1 MGAETGVG
9 GAWDES
15 ETGRK
20 ASNRVGGGVLCRTPG
35 VVVGGNPCCPN
46 IRTVTGSPL
55 GAPGDDTSVSDPD
68 MNQ

>member
-1 MGAETGVG
+1 
-9 GAWDES
+9 
-15 ETGRK
+15 
-20 ASNRVGGGVLCRTPG
+20 
-35 VVVGGNPCCPN
+35 VVVGGNSCCPN